1 MGECLCT
8 RKTFQLTPGG
18 AHGIAWTW
26 RGRTSGQRTGH
37 QSVAGPPETRA
48 TAPPTTGTELPALP
62 DLTLGSGPA
71 TGYAVGSPWGPR
83 ALMGTRNGRSGGR
96 GRGFR
101 GCAADRWINFLR
113 KERRYDRPSLQ
124 FALLWPDTITGG
136 PEAPPVPAQLPQQ
149 EGRRSH
155 VCPGS
160 HNQLACTPTALPV
173 TQTCRAMSE
182 AARLPPLL
190 AVSRLSLPTH
200 QDTDRVT
207 LCLPRSP
214 TQAGHP
220 SLMLACPMRIWVNSR
235 ISMPRETI
243 WKVQS
248 GGETGSL

>member
-1 MGECLCT
+1 MLLTDGLTSSGKRGATTALPCNSH
-8 RKTFQLTPGG
+8 FYGLTP
-18 AHGIAWTW
+18 
-26 RGRTSGQRTGH
+26 SL
-37 QSVAGPPETRA
+37 E
-48 TAPPTTGTELPALP
+48 
-62 DLTLGSGPA
+62 DLKL
-71 TGYAVGSPWGPR
+71 
-83 ALMGTRNGRSGGR
+83 
-96 GRGFR
+96 
-101 GCAADRWINFLR
+101 
-113 KERRYDRPSLQ
+113 
-124 FALLWPDTITGG
+124 
-136 PEAPPVPAQLPQQ
+136 PPVPAQLPQQ

>member
-37 QSVAGPPETRA
+37 RSVAGPPKTRA

-113 KERRYDRPSLQ
+113 KERCYDRPSLQ

-136 PEAPPVPAQLPQQ
+136 PEAPPRPRPAPPAGRTAKPRVSREPQPA
-149 EGRRSH
+149 GLHPHS
-155 VCPGS
+155 
-160 HNQLACTPTALPV
+160 
-173 TQTCRAMSE
+173 
-182 AARLPPLL
+182 AARHPDL
-190 AVSRLSLPTH
+190 
-200 QDTDRVT
+200 Q
-207 LCLPRSP
+207 
-214 TQAGHP
+214 GH
-220 SLMLACPMRIWVNSR
+220 V
-235 ISMPRETI
+235 
-243 WKVQS
+243 
-248 GGETGSL
+248 